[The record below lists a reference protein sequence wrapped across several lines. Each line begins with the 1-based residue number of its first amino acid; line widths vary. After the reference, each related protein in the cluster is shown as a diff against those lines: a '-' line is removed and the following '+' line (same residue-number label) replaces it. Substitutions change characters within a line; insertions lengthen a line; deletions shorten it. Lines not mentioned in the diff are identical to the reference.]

1 MQVFEQVVTELK
13 EMKKLGMRVTDK
25 ALVYPKENQDEMNE
39 CRDNGMKI
47 SEIADMVIE
56 MTDIA

>member
-13 EMKKLGMRVTDK
+13 EMKKVGMRVTDK
-25 ALVYPKENQDEMNE
+25 ALAYPKANQDEMKE
-39 CRDNGMKI
+39 LRGNGMKI

-56 MTDIA
+56 LTDMA